1 MASSKTKLLASVS
14 ECFDF
19 AKGKVSQNLV
29 QYIRDNNI
37 QIEDRHLEGIVGI
50 AEQSVTQSFVLS
62 SGNIQ
67 KALEDLK
74 EK

>member
-1 MASSKTKLLASVS
+1 MAFSKTKLLASVS

-19 AKGKVSQNLV
+19 TKGKVSQNLV

-37 QIEDRHLEGIVGI
+37 QIDDGQLQGLVGI

-62 SGNIQ
+62 AGNI
-67 KALEDLK
+67 
-74 EK
+74 EKILAQLDD

>member
-1 MASSKTKLLASVS
+1 MAFSKTKLMASVS

-19 AKGKVSQNLV
+19 TKGKVSQNLI

-37 QIEDRHLEGIVGI
+37 QIDDRHLQGIVGI

-62 SGNIQ
+62 AGNI
-67 KALEDLK
+67 
-74 EK
+74 EKVLSQLDNK